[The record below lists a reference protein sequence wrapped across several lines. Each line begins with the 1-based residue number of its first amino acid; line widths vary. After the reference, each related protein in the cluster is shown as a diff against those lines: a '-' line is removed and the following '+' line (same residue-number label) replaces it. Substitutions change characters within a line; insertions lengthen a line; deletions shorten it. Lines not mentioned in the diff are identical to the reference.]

1 MIAADLH
8 RIVSDAILFASKDT
22 TMPSLC
28 LARLEV
34 TSAGLIAVATDRF
47 SLGIARADYTGEAF
61 TASFSRGDLVNL
73 LKVAKTAKRD
83 ESWRRVELEIQ
94 RDQQFESTVKAV
106 TFTFTDGGAMTLRAQ
121 DYSFPKYRQLFPS
134 AQQVDDASGLV
145 HVGVDPALFARFDK
159 VSGSAAAHVA
169 FTAGNRPI
177 VVRKGP
183 DFLGLLMPTRLG
195 ELETSAH
202 VRPDWLDA
210 GAPLPKVSLSKA

>member
-1 MIAADLH
+1 MIAADLY

-22 TMPSLC
+22 TRPFLC
-28 LARLEV
+28 VARLEV

-47 SLGIARADYTGEAF
+47 SLGIARADYDGEAF

-83 ESWRRVELEIQ
+83 ESWRRVELEIERDQ
-94 RDQQFESTVKAV
+94 RDESVKAI

-121 DYSFPKYRQLFPS
+121 DYEFPKYRQLFPS

-145 HVGVDPALFARFDK
+145 HVGVNPALFARFDK

-195 ELETSAH
+195 DLETSAH